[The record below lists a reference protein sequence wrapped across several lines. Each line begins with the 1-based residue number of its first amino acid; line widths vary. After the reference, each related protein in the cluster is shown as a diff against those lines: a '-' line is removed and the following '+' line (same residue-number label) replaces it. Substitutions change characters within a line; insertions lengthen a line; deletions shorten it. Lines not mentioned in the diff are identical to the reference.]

1 MILDNKV
8 FSSFDHNYLSMS
20 ISKKRKDNT
29 YVNIQNKDNTHIK
42 TLSTSKYQF
51 VLLAP
56 LDPMLSFADGTPLPI
71 FGTCCK

>member
-1 MILDNKV
+1 
-8 FSSFDHNYLSMS
+8 MS
-20 ISKKRKDNT
+20 ISKKKRKDNT

-56 LDPMLSFADGTPLPI
+56 LDPTLSFADGTPLPI
-71 FGTCCK
+71 SGTCSK